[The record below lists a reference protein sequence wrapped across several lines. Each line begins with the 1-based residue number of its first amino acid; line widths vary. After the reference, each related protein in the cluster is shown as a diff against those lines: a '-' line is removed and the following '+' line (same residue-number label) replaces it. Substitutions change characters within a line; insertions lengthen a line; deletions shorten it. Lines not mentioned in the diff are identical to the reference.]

1 MSHFAIAGL
10 QLELNA
16 EDNLARIRKE
26 IESAKLR
33 FPWIDMFLL
42 GELATYGANLAC
54 AQPMPGDAE
63 KTYCA
68 VAKELNVWLLP
79 GSLSESFDG
88 KIYNTTPVINPQG
101 EVVTRCR
108 KMFPFLPYE
117 KGVEAGSEFCVFDV
131 PDVGRFGVSICYD
144 MWVPETTRTLAWM
157 GAEVILHPTMTG
169 TIDRD
174 VEISIAR
181 SNAVTN
187 QCYFFDINVAGRL
200 GNGRSVVVGPAGE
213 VIYQAGENHEL
224 IPIEIDLDLVRR
236 SRERGVLGLG
246 QPLKSFRDSPVKFP
260 PYTDGHGNSDAMR
273 ALGKLRVQNS
283 ALNDTRNN

>member
-246 QPLKSFRDSPVKFP
+246 QPLKSFRDSSVKFP

-283 ALNDTRNN
+283 ALNDT